1 MTILEKKN
9 RRKETTLTNP
19 VEKRLEMFVSNL
31 LTSTKDIEIQK
42 GLDNIELRNILV
54 EYMKKDKT
62 GLKKSG
68 WKMSVLRNI
77 VYDLADYDSS
87 QKDKFGVS
95 IKNMTFEN
103 RVTRA
108 IIDSVLLFNKANP
121 DTKTKGGKVGY
132 QLNDKGEMCLPFKT
146 LQPTTKNKIKGVSQD
161 VPNKDPS
168 LVPINVE
175 LRRVHFGELFPEGTR
190 KVGGKTGVT
199 DYEKIMI
206 ELNTYLISLSNENL
220 ISLLAVGNTS
230 EDKQTDFEKYL
241 ETLENTIG
249 NVFTRKSSLVAT
261 TKGNVVD
268 TKIEEVA

>member
-1 MTILEKKN
+1 MTKN
-9 RRKETTLTNP
+9 AKKETTLTNP
-19 VEKRLEMFVSNL
+19 VEKRLELFVSNL

-42 GLDNIELRNILV
+42 GLENIELRNILV
-54 EYMKKDKT
+54 EYMQKDKT
-62 GLKKSG
+62 GLKKDG

-77 VYDLADYDSS
+77 VYDLADYNSS
-87 QKDKFGVS
+87 ERDEFGVA

-132 QLNDKGEMCLPFKT
+132 QLNDKGELCLPFKT

-190 KVGGKTGVT
+190 KGSSGTGKT
-199 DYEKIMI
+199 DYEKMMI
-206 ELNTYLISLSNENL
+206 ELNTFLISLSNEDL
-220 ISLLAVGNTS
+220 ISLLAVGNKNGDT
-230 EDKQTDFEKYL
+230 KTDFEKYL

-249 NVFTRKSSLVAT
+249 EIFTRKSSLVST
-261 TKGNVVD
+261 SDGNVVD
-268 TKIEEVA
+268 TNPAVING